1 MSNQDSNP
9 EEVVCREGDG
19 HSIEVLTPREVPL
32 GGLRAKK
39 VRRTLPQ
46 RDRSFIGAWCFADHY
61 GPDDIEH
68 GNAMALG
75 QHPHTGL
82 QTVSWLFSGRIN
94 HADSAGFTQTV
105 LPGQVNL
112 MTAGNGIS
120 HSEFSDTSRGDYTL
134 WGCQLWV
141 ALPEHARFV
150 EPGLVHY
157 EPPAISGP
165 GWVAKVFIGSLLGS
179 TSPVP
184 THSPLLGAEVVLDAG
199 ACVEIDVNTEFE
211 HGFLVDHGVIDV
223 DGRETK
229 AAELAFVP
237 TGRTRITISSADG
250 ARVLILGGTPFGEA
264 IVMWWNFVGRT
275 HEEIETYRAE
285 WQAQITDGDEL
296 VAESR
301 LAAPGRF
308 GVVPTATEPPIPAPP
323 MPKNVRLKE
332 RR

>member
-1 MSNQDSNP
+1 VSNQDSHP
-9 EEVVCREGDG
+9 DEVVCRQGDG
-19 HSIEVLTPREVPL
+19 KSIEILTPREVPL

-68 GNAMALG
+68 GNAMTLG

-112 MTAGNGIS
+112 MTAGKGIS
-120 HSEFSDTSRGDYTL
+120 HSEFSDTSYGDYTL
-134 WGCQLWV
+134 WGAQLWV
-141 ALPEHARFV
+141 ALPDHARFV
-150 EPGLVHY
+150 EPGLVHHVP
-157 EPPAISGP
+157 EAVSGD
-165 GWVAKVFIGSLLGS
+165 GWEARVFIGSLLGS

-184 THSPLLGAEVVLDAG
+184 THSPLLGAELVLQPG
-199 ACVEIDVNTEFE
+199 ARMEFEVDSEFE
-211 HGFLVDHGVIDV
+211 HGVLVDHGVVEV
-223 DGRETK
+223 DGCEVK
-229 AAELAFVP
+229 AAEMGFVP
-237 TGRTRITISSADG
+237 TGRSSMSITSGEG
-250 ARVLILGGTPFGEA
+250 ARMLILGGTPFGES

-275 HEEIETYRAE
+275 HDEIVAFREE
-285 WQAQITDGDEL
+285 WQAQITEGDHL

-301 LAAPGRF
+301 LMAPGRF
-308 GVVPTATEPPIPAPP
+308 GVVPTATEEPIPAPQ